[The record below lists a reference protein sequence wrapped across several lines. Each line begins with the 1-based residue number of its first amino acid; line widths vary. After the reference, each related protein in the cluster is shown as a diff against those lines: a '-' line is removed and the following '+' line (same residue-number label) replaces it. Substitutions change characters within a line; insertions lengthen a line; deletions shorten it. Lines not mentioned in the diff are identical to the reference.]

1 MPPNMDHPPNLLS
14 LPNKVLH
21 EICAQTEGSMGPEI
35 YTDPLMFL
43 RLTCKDLYV
52 PATKEFAKRFFT
64 KPCVMVNTYSLQA
77 LVDICAH
84 PIMGPYPRGIL
95 LDARRL
101 GIDACREI
109 NGNLED
115 STTNGDIKSMKKHRN
130 ELQGLLEVFEED
142 AILDD
147 GGLAIDLLTKALKCI
162 KAHHGAA
169 SLAVDTLCSTI
180 GDGKGLGKLPNDRI
194 TTWCRQDDN
203 WDIRPMSALRM
214 LVEAAKR
221 SECPVNE
228 SKFGV
233 AELEQVVKSELST
246 NLAVVTASDAFA
258 GLKSFDIEIES
269 AHAAKISEDLAKI
282 LPLAKSI
289 SGFKLA
295 ATTWLGDEM
304 FQAGL
309 SSQQIANIL
318 DSVNSDTLRLVKFRN
333 LVCEQEELRRFLDRH
348 NSTIKELSFTSVV
361 VLGSWD
367 ELLEWIGAN
376 LHVEKLELKAL
387 GTMDEDASNDENG
400 GDFPVKWVC
409 SEVLQGEE
417 QVRLGL
423 MEILEQKR
431 SADDKRL
438 HDEEEGER
446 EESEEIEEIE
456 EVEDEIPV

>member
-1 MPPNMDHPPNLLS
+1 M
-14 LPNKVLH
+14 
-21 EICAQTEGSMGPEI
+21 
-35 YTDPLMFL
+35 
-43 RLTCKDLYV
+43 
-52 PATKEFAKRFFT
+52 
-64 KPCVMVNTYSLQA
+64 
-77 LVDICAH
+77 
-84 PIMGPYPRGIL
+84 
-95 LDARRL
+95 ARRF
-101 GIDACREI
+101 GIDAYREI

-115 STTNGDIKSMKKHRN
+115 SITDGDIKSMKKHGN

-169 SLAVDTLCSTI
+169 SLAVHTLCGRI
-180 GDGKGLGKLPNDRI
+180 GEGKGLGKLPNDRI
-194 TTWCRQDDN
+194 TTWYRQDDN

-228 SKFGV
+228 FEFGV

-258 GLKSFDIEIES
+258 GLKSFDIDIES

-295 ATTWLGDEM
+295 ATTWVGDEM

-318 DSVNSDTLRLVKFRN
+318 DSVSSDTLRLVKFRN
-333 LVCEQEELRRFLDRH
+333 FVCEQEELRRFLDRH

-376 LHVEKLELKAL
+376 LHLEKLELKAL
-387 GTMDEDASNDENG
+387 GTMDENASNDENG
-400 GDFPVKWVC
+400 GDFPVKWAC
-409 SEVLQGEE
+409 PEVLQGEE

-423 MEILEQKR
+423 MEILEKKR

-446 EESEEIEEIE
+446 EESEEIEEVEEIEEIE